1 MNSDIPPDVLT
12 VHVAVM
18 NRGKRAKDTEV
29 AEMTLDLSTLRSG
42 GSDSENWHALS
53 GVTPIGEWGSLRLRT
68 RYLHDLIMPE
78 DEYSPL
84 KELILDPKLDVVR
97 SLSDL
102 CHSDRIPLASSLL
115 RIFRWGKGSFGSF
128 WIRWPN
134 QFHLWIHL
142 PSLSNERP

>member
-1 MNSDIPPDVLT
+1 MLT

-18 NRGKRAKDTEV
+18 NRGKRAKDAEV
-29 AEMTLDLSTLRSG
+29 AEMTLDLASLSRSAG
-42 GSDSENWHALS
+42 GGGSSDSENWHALS

-115 RIFRWGKGSFGSF
+115 RIFR
-128 WIRWPN
+128 
-134 QFHLWIHL
+134 
-142 PSLSNERP
+142 

>member
-115 RIFRWGKGSFGSF
+115 RIFRWGRRIHEMPALVDFGF
-128 WIRWPN
+128 PGRI
-134 QFHLWIHL
+134 LC
-142 PSLSNERP
+142 NECP